1 MRCLYSSISKMV
13 IKMKILITGATGFVG
28 KSLVH
33 TLSKNKD
40 YSLILLSRKINH
52 QLPDHIEQLISRQSK
67 QTFAESIPENI
78 DVIIHLAGRAHML
91 NDQSSDPL
99 TAFRE
104 VNVEG
109 TLQLARQALDK
120 KVKRFIFMSS
130 IGVNGSTTAH
140 RPFSENSVPQP
151 HADYAVSKLEA
162 EQELNKLFAG
172 SDTELVV
179 IRPPLVYAA
188 HAPGN
193 FARLLKLVATN
204 LPLPFA
210 GTNNKRSFVA
220 LENLVDF
227 IQTCIEHPNAANQTF
242 LVADETS
249 ISTRELVEYL
259 KQGMGRTPYFVYIPQ
274 PVMKLGAACV
284 GKSKLYEQLFE
295 SLEVDTSKAR
305 ALLGWTPQLS
315 NQQALQQVGQNYL
328 KMKE

>member
-1 MRCLYSSISKMV
+1 
-13 IKMKILITGATGFVG
+13 MKILITGATGFVG
-28 KSLVH
+28 NALVEKLSCVYQIIALIRTESD
-33 TLSKNKD
+33 TLPEN
-40 YSLILLSRKINH
+40 
-52 QLPDHIEQLISRQSK
+52 IEQKITSNIFEADLP
-67 QTFAESIPENI
+67 ANI
-78 DVIIHLAGRAHML
+78 DVIIHLAGRAHIL
-91 NDQSSDPL
+91 NEQTIDPL
-99 TAFRE
+99 SEFRK

-130 IGVNGSTTAH
+130 IGVNGSVTLQQ
-140 RPFSENSVPQP
+140 PFTEDALPQP

-162 EQELNKLFAG
+162 EQELKKLLAG
-172 SDTELVV
+172 SDTELVI

-210 GTNNKRSFVA
+210 GTKNKRSFVA

-242 LVADETS
+242 LVADQS
-249 ISTRELVEYL
+249 RISTRELVRYL
-259 KQGMGRTPYFVYIPQ
+259 KQGMGKPARFIYLPQ
-274 PVMKLGAACV
+274 PLMKLGAACI

-295 SLEVDTSKAR
+295 SLEVDTTKAQK
-305 ALLGWTPQLS
+305 LLGWTAPLTT
-315 NQQALQQVGQNYL
+315 QQAMLQAGRNYL

>member
-1 MRCLYSSISKMV
+1 MRL
-13 IKMKILITGATGFVG
+13 LITGATGFVG
-28 KSLVH
+28 SALTKRVSSLYDTITLARIKS
-33 TLSKNKD
+33 N
-40 YSLILLSRKINH
+40 IL
-52 QLPDHIEQLISRQSK
+52 
-67 QTFAESIPENI
+67 PENI
-78 DVIIHLAGRAHML
+78 QQVVSNNIFEADFPNDVEIIIHLAGRAHIL
-91 NDQSSDPL
+91 NEQTTDPL
-99 TAFRE
+99 AEFRK

-130 IGVNGSTTAH
+130 IGVNGSVTLQQ
-140 RPFSENSVPQP
+140 PFTEDALPQP
-151 HADYAVSKLEA
+151 HANYAVSKLEA
-162 EQELNKLFAG
+162 EQELKKLFAG

-193 FARLLKLVATN
+193 FARLLKLVASN

-210 GTNNKRSFVA
+210 DTNNKRSFVA

-242 LVADETS
+242 LVADQTS
-249 ISTRELVEYL
+249 ISTRELVQYL
-259 KQGMGRTPYFVYIPQ
+259 KQGMEKKAHFIYIPQ
-274 PVMKLGAACV
+274 PLMKLGAACI

-295 SLEVDTSKAR
+295 SLEVDTTKAQK
-305 ALLGWTPQLS
+305 LLGWTAPLS
-315 NQQALQQVGQNYL
+315 TEQAMLQAGQNYL

>member
-1 MRCLYSSISKMV
+1 
-13 IKMKILITGATGFVG
+13 MKLLITGATGFVG
-28 KSLVH
+28 AALTEQMKELYDITALVRSQSNIIPSN
-33 TLSKNKD
+33 T
-40 YSLILLSRKINH
+40 
-52 QLPDHIEQLISRQSK
+52 QQLIANNI
-67 QTFAESIPENI
+67 FEAEFPNDI
-78 DVIIHLAGRAHML
+78 DIIIHLAGRAHIL
-91 NDQSSDPL
+91 NEQTTDPL
-99 TAFRE
+99 TEFRK

-130 IGVNGSTTAH
+130 IGVNGSVTSQE
-140 RPFSENSVPQP
+140 PFTEDALPQP

-162 EQELNKLFAG
+162 EQELKKLFAG
-172 SDTELVV
+172 SDTELVI

-210 GTNNKRSFVA
+210 RTQNKRSFVA

-227 IQTCIEHPNAANQTF
+227 IQVCIEHPNAANQTF
-242 LVADETS
+242 LVADQNS
-249 ISTRELVEYL
+249 ISTRELVQYL
-259 KQGMGRTPYFVYIPQ
+259 KQGIGKTPYFIYIPQ
-274 PVMKLGAACV
+274 PLMKLGAACV

-295 SLEVDTSKAR
+295 SLEVDASKAQK
-305 ALLGWTPQLS
+305 LLGWIAPLS
-315 NQQALQQVGQNYL
+315 TQQAMLKAGQDYL

>member
-1 MRCLYSSISKMV
+1 MRV
-13 IKMKILITGATGFVG
+13 LITGATGFVG
-28 KSLVH
+28 TALTERVSSVYDTIALVRTQNH
-33 TLSKNKD
+33 VLSAN
-40 YSLILLSRKINH
+40 I
-52 QLPDHIEQLISRQSK
+52 QQLIAANI
-67 QTFAESIPENI
+67 FAADLPENI
-78 DVIIHLAGRAHML
+78 DVIIHLAGRAHIL
-91 NDQSSDPL
+91 NEQTTDPL
-99 TAFRE
+99 TEFRK

-109 TLQLARQALDK
+109 TLELARQALDR

-130 IGVNGSTTAH
+130 IGVNGSVTLQQ
-140 RPFSENSVPQP
+140 PFTEDALPQP

-162 EQELNKLFAG
+162 EHELKKLFAG
-172 SDTELVV
+172 SDTELVI

-193 FARLLKLVATN
+193 FARLLKLVASN

-242 LVADETS
+242 QTP
-249 ISTRELVEYL
+249 ISTRELVQYL
-259 KQGMGRTPYFVYIPQ
+259 KQGMGKPARFIYIPQ
-274 PVMKLGAACV
+274 SLMKLGAACI

-295 SLEVDTSKAR
+295 SLEVDTTKAQK
-305 ALLGWTPQLS
+305 LLGWTAPLS
-315 NQQALQQVGQNYL
+315 TQQAMLQAGQNYL

>member
-1 MRCLYSSISKMV
+1 MRV
-13 IKMKILITGATGFVG
+13 LITGSTGFIG
-28 KSLVH
+28 TSLVKQL
-33 TLSKNKD
+33 TNSYDTIALIRSKNNMLPENIQQIVANNIFTAD
-40 YSLILLSRKINH
+40 LS
-52 QLPDHIEQLISRQSK
+52 
-67 QTFAESIPENI
+67 ENI
-78 DVIIHLAGRAHML
+78 DVIIHLAGRAHIL
-91 NDQSSDPL
+91 NEQTTNPL
-99 TAFRE
+99 SEFRK

-109 TLQLARQALDK
+109 TLQLARQALEK

-130 IGVNGSTTAH
+130 IGVNGSVTLQQ
-140 RPFSENSVPQP
+140 PFTEDAAPQP

-162 EQELNKLFAG
+162 EHELKKLFAG
-172 SDTELVV
+172 SDTELVI

-242 LVADETS
+242 LVADQTP
-249 ISTRELVEYL
+249 ISTRELVQYL
-259 KQGMGRTPYFVYIPQ
+259 KQGMGKPVRFIYIPQ
-274 PVMKLGAACV
+274 SLMKLGAACI

-295 SLEVDTSKAR
+295 SLEVDTTNAQK
-305 ALLGWTPQLS
+305 LLGWTAPLS
-315 NQQALQQVGQNYL
+315 TQQAMLQAGQNYL

>member
-1 MRCLYSSISKMV
+1 
-13 IKMKILITGATGFVG
+13 MKLLITGATGFVG
-28 KSLVH
+28 AALTEQMKELYDITALVRSQSNIIPSN
-33 TLSKNKD
+33 T
-40 YSLILLSRKINH
+40 
-52 QLPDHIEQLISRQSK
+52 QQLIANNI
-67 QTFAESIPENI
+67 FEAEFPNDI
-78 DVIIHLAGRAHML
+78 DIIIHLAGRAHIL
-91 NDQSSDPL
+91 NDQTIDPL
-99 TAFRE
+99 VEFRK

-130 IGVNGSTTAH
+130 IGVNGSVTKQQ
-140 RPFSENSVPQP
+140 PFTEDALPQP

-162 EQELNKLFAG
+162 EQELKKLFAG
-172 SDTELVV
+172 SDTELVI

-193 FARLLKLVATN
+193 FARLLKLVTTN

-210 GTNNKRSFVA
+210 DTKNKRSFVA

-242 LVADETS
+242 LVADQES
-249 ISTRELVEYL
+249 ISTGELVQYL
-259 KQGMGRTPYFVYIPQ
+259 KEGMGKKARFIYLPQ
-274 PVMKLGAACV
+274 PLMKLGAACI

-295 SLEVDTSKAR
+295 SLEVDTSKAQK
-305 ALLGWTPQLS
+305 LLGWIAPLS
-315 NQQALQQVGQNYL
+315 TQQAMLKAGQDYL

>member
-1 MRCLYSSISKMV
+1 MSR
-13 IKMKILITGATGFVG
+13 ILITGGNGFVG
-28 KSLVH
+28 KALIFELLKKNIYQVISLVRS
-33 TLSKNKD
+33 LKD
-40 YSLILLSRKINH
+40 EQQLIEQILANNIFKAD
-52 QLPDHIEQLISRQSK
+52 LPD
-67 QTFAESIPENI
+67 NI
-78 DVIIHLAGRAHML
+78 DVIIHLAGRAHIL
-91 NDQSSDPL
+91 NDQSVDPL
-99 TAFRE
+99 TEFRK

-130 IGVNGSTTAH
+130 IGVNGSVTSQQ
-140 RPFSENSVPQP
+140 PFTEDAIPQP

-162 EQELNKLFAG
+162 EEELKKLFAG
-172 SDTELVV
+172 SDTELVI

-210 GTNNKRSFVA
+210 RTQNKRSFVA

-227 IQTCIEHPNAANQTF
+227 IQVCIEHPNAANQTF
-242 LVADETS
+242 LVADQNS
-249 ISTRELVEYL
+249 ISTRELVQYL
-259 KQGMGRTPYFVYIPQ
+259 KQGMEKPPYFIYIPQ
-274 PVMKLGAACV
+274 PLMKLGAACV

-295 SLEVDTSKAR
+295 SLEVDASKAQK
-305 ALLGWTPQLS
+305 LLGWTAPLS
-315 NQQALQQVGQNYL
+315 TQQAMRQAGQNYL

>member
-1 MRCLYSSISKMV
+1 MI
-13 IKMKILITGATGFVG
+13 KILITGASGFVG
-28 KSLVH
+28 Q
-33 TLSKNKD
+33 TLIQKLHHNRNLE
-40 YSLILLSRKINH
+40 LIVLSRKAVKTLHNDVR
-52 QLPDHIEQLISRQSK
+52 QLVGNDIFSMQWSK
-67 QTFAESIPENI
+67 DI
-78 DVIIHLAGRAHML
+78 DVVIHLAGRAHIL
-91 NDQSSDPL
+91 NEQTTDPL
-99 TAFRE
+99 SEFRK

-130 IGVNGSTTAH
+130 IGVNGSVTLQQPFTADAL
-140 RPFSENSVPQP
+140 PQP

-162 EQELNKLFAG
+162 EQELKKLFAG
-172 SDTELVV
+172 SDTELVI

-193 FARLLKLVATN
+193 FARLLKLVASN

-242 LVADETS
+242 LVADQTS
-249 ISTRELVEYL
+249 ISTRELVQYL
-259 KQGMGRTPYFVYIPQ
+259 KQGMGKKAYFIYIPQ
-274 PVMKLGAACV
+274 PLMKLGAACI

-295 SLEVDTSKAR
+295 SLEVDTTKGQK
-305 ALLGWTPQLS
+305 LLGWTAPLS
-315 NQQALQQVGQNYL
+315 TQQAMLQAGQNYL